1 MVAQEENKTNA
12 TALAILLLAKVFAKA
27 NKVSLTKDEK
37 FAFAQIAAS
46 AGNNLPV
53 FARMIEEFRA

>member
-1 MVAQEENKTNA
+1 MTKEEKTNA
-12 TALAILLLAKVFAKA
+12 TALAILLLAKVIAKA
-27 NKVSLTKDEK
+27 NKVTLTRPEK

-53 FARMIEEFRA
+53 FAKMIEELH